1 MNWCINTCLIRGQC
15 EIINHCPQTI
25 RSSSQVYFPSQV
37 AMNLPFGGEQGQLLP
52 IGYTL
57 RFTGWRLL
65 GYYLGPGEVV
75 RQCVNWGGEEQERRL
90 LLLNVGTWPP
100 RYMSSTIHI
109 PPPSISHT
117 LGVVESKVIA
127 RTTTRQLL
135 LHITLCIRPTNQPG
149 WVSRNH
155 TLIPNH
161 HNSVIKR
168 Y

>member
-25 RSSSQVYFPSQV
+25 HSSSQVHFPPQV
-37 AMNLPFGGEQGQLLP
+37 ATNLPFGGEQGQLLP

-75 RQCVNWGGEEQERRL
+75 RKCVNWGGEEQERRL
-90 LLLNVGTWPP
+90 LLLNWYLASAIYVFHYPHPTPF
-100 RYMSSTIHI
+100 HL
-109 PPPSISHT
+109 SHT
-117 LGVVESKVIA
+117 RCSRIQSHCTNND
-127 RTTTRQLL
+127 TTIITPL
-135 LHITLCIRPTNQPG
+135 TLCIRPTNQPG